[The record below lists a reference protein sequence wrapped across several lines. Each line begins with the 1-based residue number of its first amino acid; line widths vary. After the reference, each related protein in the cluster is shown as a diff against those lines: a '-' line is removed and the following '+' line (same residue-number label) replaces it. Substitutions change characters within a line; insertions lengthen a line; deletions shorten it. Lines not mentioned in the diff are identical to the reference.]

1 MDKILLSN
9 KLPKT
14 GNADTSADVARH
26 DAARLEQKSR
36 EFEALL
42 LQQMI
47 AAMEPKEGLFG
58 QGFGGAYFQA
68 LFREELAKELAKE
81 VKLGLAEQL
90 MRAHLRQG
98 SREDVAAEK
107 PGKED

>member
-14 GNADTSADVARH
+14 GMPTPAPMWPGMMRPGWSR
-26 DAARLEQKSR
+26 KSR

-47 AAMEPKEGLFG
+47 AAMEPRRVCSDRDLGVRTSR
-58 QGFGGAYFQA
+58 A
-68 LFREELAKELAKE
+68 LFRRNWPRSWPKK
-81 VKLGLAEQL
+81 
-90 MRAHLRQG
+90 
-98 SREDVAAEK
+98 
-107 PGKED
+107 